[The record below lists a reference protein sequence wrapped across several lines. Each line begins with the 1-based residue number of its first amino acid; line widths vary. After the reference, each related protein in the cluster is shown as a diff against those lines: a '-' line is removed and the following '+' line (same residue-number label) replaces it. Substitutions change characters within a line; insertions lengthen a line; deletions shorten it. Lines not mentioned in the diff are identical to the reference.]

1 MSVRP
6 CLIAAVDLSPSAE
19 GIIRRAARLAAL
31 CQAHLTLFH
40 AVDFHAGYETDHV
53 PCRTPDEVRIQ
64 MRRHARAWLL
74 GLAYCLDV
82 GEVEILVR
90 AGRVRD
96 ELIGLAEE
104 RQARYILTGTSRW
117 GPLSPLAGLA
127 RDPRL
132 VALGCDL
139 LIMRDKGGRL
149 ERTLFNWLGRWLPRR
164 A

>member
-1 MSVRP
+1 MSTRP

-19 GIIRRAARLAAL
+19 GIIRRAAHLAAL

-53 PCRTPDEVRIQ
+53 PFRTPDEVRTQ
-64 MRRHARAWLL
+64 MRRRARAWLL
-74 GLAYCLDV
+74 GLACCLDV
-82 GEVEILVR
+82 REVEILVR

-96 ELIGLAEE
+96 ELIGFATE
-104 RQARYILTGTSRW
+104 RQARYILTGISRW

-139 LIMRDKGGRL
+139 LSTGSEGSRW
-149 ERTLFNWLGRWLPRR
+149 ERVMSDWLGRWLPKRV
-164 A
+164 